1 MIDLTPFDFTPTE
14 SHVYEVLVTRGPG
27 TGYAIARAAGLARAN
42 TYSALEGLV
51 AKGAALAEPGR
62 PRRYRP
68 EAPQVLLGRVVDRQA
83 RAIDSLSHELERV
96 TAPASP
102 TLTEVTSL
110 RGAGQLLTLEIAR
123 ARDRVDLCAPAET
136 YRMVGPALRRAAQS
150 GVPLT
155 LWSDESVPTEV
166 APIGL
171 IAAESGWPGRPLL
184 AAIDDRAALVGTV
197 HADHVSGYWSGAAT
211 LIAVARHAL
220 TSLSASLLLTRDS

>member
-42 TYSALEGLV
+42 AYSALEGLV

-62 PRRYRP
+62 PRRFRP
-68 EAPQVLLGRVVDRQA
+68 EAPQVLLGRVVDRQTQ
-83 RAIDSLSHELERV
+83 AIESLSRELDRV

-110 RGAGQLLTLEIAR
+110 RGAGQLLTLEVAR
-123 ARDRVDLCAPAET
+123 ARERVDLCAPADT
-136 YRMVGPALRRAAQS
+136 YRMVGPALRRALQS
-150 GVPLT
+150 GVSLA
-155 LWSDESVPTEV
+155 LWSDEAVPAEV
-166 APIGL
+166 APIGV
-171 IAAESGWPGRPLL
+171 IAVDGNWPGRPLL

-197 HADHVSGYWSGAAT
+197 HPDHATGYWSGAPT

-220 TSLSASLLLTRDS
+220 ASLSALTTHDS